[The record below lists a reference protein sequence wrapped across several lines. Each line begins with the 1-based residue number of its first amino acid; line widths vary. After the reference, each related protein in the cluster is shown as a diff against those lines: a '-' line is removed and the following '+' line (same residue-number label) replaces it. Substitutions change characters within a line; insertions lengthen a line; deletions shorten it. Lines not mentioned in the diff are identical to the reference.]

1 MNAPHVRQY
10 VTEASGTDNNNN
22 NNNTHT
28 HFITE
33 NYFITKYT
41 TFVITYLFN
50 YLKITLS
57 AKSTNDR
64 NSSGR
69 HLNFFFRFDLARSK
83 NSTDRKGCKICL
95 W

>member
-1 MNAPHVRQY
+1 M
-10 VTEASGTDNNNN
+10 TEASGTDNNNN
-22 NNNTHT
+22 NT

-41 TFVITYLFN
+41 TVVITYLFN

-69 HLNFFFRFDLARSK
+69 HLNFFLDL
-83 NSTDRKGCKICL
+83 I
-95 W
+95 